1 MRKMGRTTGNIEWN
15 NENKDQN
22 KGKWVEQWKTMRTKG
37 TKGRSMENITWN
49 NENKG
54 RNKENNG
61 WNNEWN
67 NGNNVWNNRTI
78 GGTMENNEIEG

>member
-1 MRKMGRTTGNIEWN
+1 
-15 NENKDQN
+15 
-22 KGKWVEQWKTMRTKG
+22 MRTKG

-78 GGTMENNEIEG
+78 GGTMENNEIKG

>member
-1 MRKMGRTTGNIEWN
+1 
-15 NENKDQN
+15 
-22 KGKWVEQWKTMRTKG
+22 MRTKG
-37 TKGRSMENITWN
+37 AKGRSMENITWN

-78 GGTMENNEIEG
+78 GGTMENNEIKG

>member
-1 MRKMGRTTGNIEWN
+1 
-15 NENKDQN
+15 
-22 KGKWVEQWKTMRTKG
+22 MRTKG
-37 TKGRSMENITWN
+37 TKGRLMENITWN
-49 NENKG
+49 IENKG

-78 GGTMENNEIEG
+78 GGTMENNEIKG